1 MFTCLAPVGARC
13 GSRGALSDMGRRPR
27 EDEAGAIHHV
37 FARGNNRQAI
47 FEDDLDRATYL
58 RLLGEAV
65 GRTGWRCLSF
75 CLMPNHVHLLLETP
89 HANLGAGM
97 CRLQGQYARRFNR
110 RHRRSGH
117 LFQGRYGSAR
127 VRDDA
132 QLWMVIAYIAR
143 NPVASRLCKRP
154 DEWPWGSHAPIV
166 NGTPQPGWLDVGRL
180 LAVVSAI
187 TGAPATDAYRRCVDG
202 N

>member
-1 MFTCLAPVGARC
+1 MPLEPFGV
-13 GSRGALSDMGRRPR
+13 MGRQPR

-37 FARGNNRQAI
+37 YARGNNRQAI
-47 FEDDLDRATYL
+47 FEDDLDRQTYL
-58 RLLGEAV
+58 ALLGEAV
-65 GRTGWRCLSF
+65 VRMDWRCLSF

-89 HANLGAGM
+89 EANLANGM

-132 QLWMVIAYIAR
+132 QLWMTIAYIAR
-143 NPVASRLCKRP
+143 NPVASGLCERAAQ
-154 DEWPWGSHAPIV
+154 WRWGSHAALADGAP
-166 NGTPQPGWLDVGRL
+166 PPGWLDVPRL
-180 LAVVSAI
+180 HAFVTAI
-187 TGAPATDAYRRCVDG
+187 TGAPGPDAYRRCVDG
-202 N
+202 G